1 MHGVRLFALIALSTL
16 LASGQA
22 MATPAKAVA
31 AGDSITMGF
40 AADCTGNTF
49 FTGGFFCLLGGD
61 QPEHSW
67 FDGYDSDVYS
77 VHDRYKLLDPNIA
90 ANKNAARSG
99 AEMRGGGDSFSIQA
113 DRILS
118 QTVVADHVEVV
129 LGGNDICNR
138 DCVDPANC
146 SDPLY
151 SEGQWRSAV
160 QAGLDKLVNGLP
172 AGSTVLLGS
181 VPRVQ
186 DLYDA
191 GVAKQTRNWRV
202 NCESAWSTFGICRI
216 ATNDGTLNGE
226 SFATRLAGVS
236 AAQRLYNEVLQQEAA
251 AYNGINGVEV
261 VAEYDGE
268 EQQNVGTF
276 RFGKDDIDGGD
287 CFHPSRQGQ
296 NKIAGLMWGGNPDK

>member
-1 MHGVRLFALIALSTL
+1 MHRVNLLTLLALSTL
-16 LASGQA
+16 LSTGQA
-22 MATPAKAVA
+22 TAAPSKAVA

-40 AADCTGNTF
+40 AADCTGNTW

-67 FDGYDSDVYS
+67 FDGYDSDVFS
-77 VHDRYKLLDPNIA
+77 VHDRYLQLDPNIA
-90 ANKNAARSG
+90 ANKAAAESG

-118 QTVVADHVEVV
+118 QTLVADHVEVV

-146 SDPLY
+146 GDPLY
-151 SEGQWRSAV
+151 TEGEWRSAV

-191 GVAKQTRNWRV
+191 GVAKQTGNWRV
-202 NCESAWSTFGICRI
+202 NCQSAWSTFGICRI

-226 SFATRLAGVS
+226 SFATRLAGVT

-251 AYNGINGVEV
+251 AYNGVNGVEV
-261 VAEYDGE
+261 VAEYNGE
-268 EQQNVGTF
+268 GQQNVGTF
-276 RFGKDDIDGGD
+276 QFGKDDIDGGD

-296 NKIAGLMWGGNPDK
+296 NKIAGLMWNGNPDK